1 MTVVGDVNSRLMV
14 ADACA
19 TQRPRTFWMHL
30 SMRAQKL
37 PDGCSASRVPV
48 QVGDDLMKSIQ
59 ALVVY
64 ARFTLLVGCVGV
76 RSHPPS
82 SVVPSSVALL
92 AAMATK
98 ASPKELMSWGPSR
111 GPKGARPPGP

>member
-1 MTVVGDVNSRLMV
+1 MTRPLAASVTVVGDVKSRLMV

-19 TQRPRTFWMHL
+19 AQKPNTCWMHL
-30 SMRAQKL
+30 LMRAQKL
-37 PDGCSASRVPV
+37 PDGFSAPRVPV
-48 QVGDDLMKSIQ
+48 QVGDDLMRSIQ

-76 RSHPPS
+76 RAHPPS
-82 SVVPSSVALL
+82 SAVPSSVALL

-98 ASPKELMSWGPSR
+98 ASPKELMTC
-111 GPKGARPPGP
+111 